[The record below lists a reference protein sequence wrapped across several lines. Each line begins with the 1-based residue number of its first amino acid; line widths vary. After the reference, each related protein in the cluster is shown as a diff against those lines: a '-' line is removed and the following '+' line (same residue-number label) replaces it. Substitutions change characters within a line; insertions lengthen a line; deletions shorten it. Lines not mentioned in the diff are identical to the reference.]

1 MKNVKAIISF
11 DHDGNRKRDAVF
23 AVSDKHAVELEKKRL
38 VTIVGEVPEALTAA
52 PADGDKSSTGGGTT
66 PPPAPP
72 TPAQQFLDG
81 KVDEVKARIEG
92 ADKELL
98 QAALD
103 EEVSKGDKA
112 RKGVTEALTAALA
125 A

>member
-11 DHDGNRKRDAVF
+11 DHDGNRKRGSVF
-23 AVSDKHAVELEKKRL
+23 AVSDKHAAELEKKRL
-38 VTIVGEVPEALTAA
+38 VKIVGDAPEESTAALSANSVPE
-52 PADGDKSSTGGGTT
+52 GRGGPN

-72 TPAQQFLDG
+72 TPAQIFLDG

-92 ADKELL
+92 SDKELL
-98 QAALD
+98 QAAL
-103 EEVSKGDKA
+103 EEETSKGDKA

>member
-11 DHDGNRKRDAVF
+11 DHDGNRKRGAVF
-23 AVSDKHAVELEKKRL
+23 AVSDKHAVDLEKKRL
-38 VTIVGEVPEALTAA
+38 VTIVGDAPEALTSAES
-52 PADGDKSSTGGGTT
+52 DRDKSATDGGT